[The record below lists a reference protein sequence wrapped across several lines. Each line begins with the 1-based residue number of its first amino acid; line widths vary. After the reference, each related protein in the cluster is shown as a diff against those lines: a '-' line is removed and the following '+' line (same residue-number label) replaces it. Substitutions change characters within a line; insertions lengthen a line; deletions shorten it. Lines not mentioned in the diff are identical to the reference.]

1 MEEEEPSQFS
11 QPYAF
16 NFQTGDE
23 GESQS
28 QQINFVDDDD
38 EGMTAGLAPTQD
50 GEGMTYM
57 DDSLMTGAASQLMT
71 GADEGGL
78 DAPIIP
84 TFDENAAPY
93 EPQDGGELGG
103 PAAPSDGPL
112 NFVEDYA
119 GELEAS
125 TPAELPPWKCEYCNI
140 HT

>member
-1 MEEEEPSQFS
+1 MEEEDPSQFS

-28 QQINFVDDDD
+28 QQINFVDDED

-50 GEGMTYM
+50 EEGMTYV
-57 DDSLMTGAASQLMT
+57 DAELMTGAASQVMT
-71 GADEGGL
+71 GADEGL
-78 DAPIIP
+78 DGPAIIP
-84 TFDENAAPY
+84 SFDENAAY
-93 EPQDGGELGG
+93 EGPDGAEL
-103 PAAPSDGPL
+103 AAPSDGPL

-119 GELEAS
+119 GELEAT
-125 TPAELPPWKCEYCNI
+125 TPAELPPWKCEFCNI